1 MEETII
7 AFVAILAALLVPRV
21 MPDALV
27 GWRRAAAIGALRLA
41 FGFVALYEILST
53 SIISIPANEVG
64 IVRKIYGFANIA
76 PGHIIATRGETGYQA
91 EIIPPGTFRISIFF
105 NVLNRVDL
113 LPVVSVPNGFYGRIV
128 ASDGEPL
135 SAGQIM
141 ADAWPDA
148 DQQKFLDAEYFMT
161 HGGQKGL
168 QLSVLKPGFYPLN
181 LALFQVK
188 IGYIKNGRDIT
199 VDSDD
204 VYDLRGKTNE
214 QTPLDTSITRVPAG
228 SVGVVRS
235 SVQSQGVDCKAR
247 MAKTDDG
254 GLTAELVTQYCK
266 GVWDKSLPPNDYYL
280 NRDAYDV
287 TLVSTRVTT
296 LEFKGGFTRRY
307 IDLKVDARGDF
318 TQTERTAS
326 FPQPRDAADTAINT
340 KIEGWEIP
348 QELRAI
354 VQITPEN
361 APIVVAAV
369 GGQDEVDQRIV
380 VPSIRSLVR
389 NVYGGSITA
398 PETGADGTVRQVT
411 RPTRVLDTIENRGV
425 LEQAILEQAQIDGR
439 RAGVDIKEIRLGESA
454 IPPELLLAR
463 QREQLA
469 GQLRAAYVQE
479 QIAQEQRQKT
489 EQARST
495 ADQQRDLVTAQI
507 SVQTARLAQ
516 DRRQAEGHA
525 ERLFLEEQAAGQT
538 AQVNV
543 LGKDNVLRL
552 QAIETD
558 ARPARRASRGCRQPQ
573 AAPGLRRRRWPRRSG
588 GGARLLFAPGRGGGQ
603 VESRGPEAKAEHG
616 IRVEWRQFS
625 TRLSK

>member
-1 MEETII
+1 
-7 AFVAILAALLVPRV
+7 
-21 MPDALV
+21 
-27 GWRRAAAIGALRLA
+27 
-41 FGFVALYEILST
+41 
-53 SIISIPANEVG
+53 
-64 IVRKIYGFANIA
+64 
-76 PGHIIATRGETGYQA
+76 
-91 EIIPPGTFRISIFF
+91 
-105 NVLNRVDL
+105 
-113 LPVVSVPNGFYGRIV
+113 
-128 ASDGEPL
+128 
-135 SAGQIM
+135 
-141 ADAWPDA
+141 
-148 DQQKFLDAEYFMT
+148 MT

-168 QLSVLKPGFYPLN
+168 QLSLLKPGVYPLN

-199 VDSDD
+199 VDTDD
-204 VYDLRGKTNE
+204 VYDLRGKTSE

-235 SVQSQGVDCKAR
+235 SVQTAGVDCKAR
-247 MAKTDDG
+247 TAKTDNG

-296 LEFKGGFTRRY
+296 LEFKGGFSRRY

-326 FPQPRDAADTAINT
+326 FPQPRGRRRHRDQHQDRGLGNPAGAACDRSDHAGKRARSWSPRSAVRTRSTSASSCPRSVRSCATSTA
-340 KIEGWEIP
+340 
-348 QELRAI
+348 
-354 VQITPEN
+354 
-361 APIVVAAV
+361 APS
-369 GGQDEVDQRIV
+369 R
-380 VPSIRSLVR
+380 RR
-389 NVYGGSITA
+389 
-398 PETGADGTVRQVT
+398 ETGADGTIRQVT

-425 LEQAILEQAQIDGR
+425 LEQAILERAQIDGR

-538 AQVNV
+538 AQVDV

-552 QAIETD
+552 QQLKLVLDLLAAHPEIV
-558 ARPARRASRGCRQPQ
+558 ANLKLPQ
-573 AAPGLRRRRWPRRSG
+573 VYVG
-588 GGARLLFAPGRGGGQ
+588 GGGL
-603 VESRGPEAKAEHG
+603 EGPAAVLGSFLHPAEGEAK
-616 IRVEWRQFS
+616 
-625 TRLSK
+625 

>member
-1 MEETII
+1 MQSIVI
-7 AFVAILAALLVPRV
+7 AFVAIVAAIFAPRV
-21 MPDALV
+21 IPDALG
-27 GWRRAAAIGALRLA
+27 GWRKVAAASLLQFALA
-41 FGFVALYEILST
+41 VVAVYEILST
-53 SIISIPANEVG
+53 SIITIPADEVG
-64 IVRKIYGFANIA
+64 VVRKIYGLSNLD

-105 NVLNRVDL
+105 NVLNKVDL
-113 LPVVSVPNGFYGRIV
+113 LPIVVVPNGFYGRIV
-128 ASDGEPL
+128 ASDGDSLP
-135 SAGQIM
+135 AGQIM
-141 ADAWPDA
+141 ADAWPETDT
-148 DQQKFLDAEYFMT
+148 QKFLDAEYFMT
-161 HGGQKGL
+161 HGGEKGL
-168 QLSVLKPGFYPLN
+168 QLSVLKPGVYPLN
-181 LALFQVK
+181 LALFQIK

-204 VYDLRGKTNE
+204 VYDLRGRTTE
-214 QTPLDTSITRVPAG
+214 QSPLDTSITRVPAG
-228 SVGVVRS
+228 FVGVVRS
-235 SVQSQGVDCKAR
+235 SVQSPGIDCKAR
-247 MAKTDDG
+247 VARTDAD
-254 GLTAELVTQYCK
+254 GLTAELAPQNCK
-266 GVWDKSLPPNDYYL
+266 GIWDKSLPPNDYYL

-318 TQTERTAS
+318 AQTERSAS
-326 FPQPRDAADTAINT
+326 FPVPQGAADAAINT

-369 GGQDEVDQRIV
+369 GGQDEVDKRIV
-380 VPSIRSLVR
+380 VPSIRSIVR
-389 NVYGGSITA
+389 NVYGGTILVS
-398 PETGADGTVRQVT
+398 ETDADGKTTAVT
-411 RPTRVLDTIENRGV
+411 RPTKVLDTIENRTA
-425 LEQAILEQAQIDGR
+425 LEQAILERAEIDGR

-489 EQARST
+489 EQARAT
-495 ADQQRDLVTAQI
+495 ADQQKELVAAQI

-516 DRRQAEGHA
+516 DRRQAEGHG

-538 AQVNV
+538 AQANV

-552 QAIETD
+552 QQLKMFFDLLAAHPELV
-558 ARPARRASRGCRQPQ
+558 SNLKLPQ
-573 AAPGLRRRRWPRRSG
+573 TFVG
-588 GGARLLFAPGRGGGQ
+588 GGGLDGAAAVLGSFLK
-603 VESRGPEAKAEHG
+603 PEDNSGK
-616 IRVEWRQFS
+616 
-625 TRLSK
+625 

>member
-1 MEETII
+1 MIF
-7 AFVAILAALLVPRV
+7 APRV

-27 GWRRAAAIGALRLA
+27 GWRRPAAIGALRLVFA
-41 FGFVALYEILST
+41 FLALYEILAT
-53 SIISIPANEVG
+53 SIISIPANQVG

-76 PGHIIATRGETGYQA
+76 PGHIIATHGETGYQA
-91 EIIPPGTFRISIFF
+91 EIIPPGTFRISILF

-113 LPVVSVPNGFYGRIV
+113 LPVVTVPNGFYGRIV

-148 DQQKFLDAEYFMT
+148 EQQKFLDAEYFMT

-168 QLSVLKPGFYPLN
+168 QLSVLKPGVYPLN

-199 VDSDD
+199 VDTDD
-204 VYDLRGKTNE
+204 VYDLRGKTSE

-235 SVQSQGVDCKAR
+235 SVQTAGVDCKPR
-247 MAKTDDG
+247 TAKTDNG

-296 LEFKGGFTRRY
+296 LEFKGGFSRRY
-307 IDLKVDARGDF
+307 LDLKVDARGDF

-398 PETGADGTVRQVT
+398 PETAADGTIRQVT

-425 LEQAILEQAQIDGR
+425 LEQAILERAQIDGR

-552 QAIETD
+552 QQLKLMLDLLAAHPEIVANLKLPQVYVGGGGGLEGPAAIFGSFMK
-558 ARPARRASRGCRQPQ
+558 PAD
-573 AAPGLRRRRWPRRSG
+573 AAPASP
-588 GGARLLFAPGRGGGQ
+588 P
-603 VESRGPEAKAEHG
+603 K
-616 IRVEWRQFS
+616 
-625 TRLSK
+625 

>member
-7 AFVAILAALLVPRV
+7 AFVAILAALLVPQV

-27 GWRRAAAIGALRLA
+27 GWRRAAAVSALRLA
-41 FGFVALYEILST
+41 FGLVALYEILST

-64 IVRKIYGFANIA
+64 IVRKIYGFTNMG

-105 NVLNRVDL
+105 NVFNRVDL

-128 ASDGEPL
+128 ASDGDPL

-148 DQQKFLDAEYFMT
+148 EQQKFLDAEYFMT
-161 HGGQKGL
+161 HGAQKGL

-188 IGYIKNGRDIT
+188 IGYIRNGRDIT

-204 VYDLRGKTNE
+204 VYDLRGKTTE

-235 SVQSQGVDCKAR
+235 SVQTQGVDCKAR
-247 MAKTDDG
+247 TAKTDDG

-296 LEFKGGFTRRY
+296 LEFRGGFTRRY

-326 FPQPRDAADTAINT
+326 FPQPHDAADAAINT

-369 GGQDEVDQRIV
+369 GGQDEVDQRII

-398 PETGADGTVRQVT
+398 PETSADGTVRQVT
-411 RPTRVLDTIENRGV
+411 RPTRVLDTIENRRV

-552 QAIETD
+552 QQLKLMLDLLAAHPEIVANLKLPQVYVGGGGLEGP
-558 ARPARRASRGCRQPQ
+558 AAVLGSFLRPAEG
-573 AAPGLRRRRWPRRSG
+573 
-588 GGARLLFAPGRGGGQ
+588 
-603 VESRGPEAKAEHG
+603 EAK
-616 IRVEWRQFS
+616 
-625 TRLSK
+625 

>member
-1 MEETII
+1 MLEILI
-7 AFVAILAALLVPRV
+7 AAAAILAAIFAPRV
-21 MPDALV
+21 IPEALV
-27 GWRRAAAIGALRLA
+27 GWQRAGAVAALRLA
-41 FGFVALYEILST
+41 FAVVALYEILST
-53 SIISIPANEVG
+53 SIISIPANQVG
-64 IVRKIYGFANIA
+64 VVRKIYGLANIA
-76 PGHIIATRGETGYQA
+76 AGHIIATKGETGYQA

-113 LPVVSVPNGFYGRIV
+113 LPVVVVPNGFYGRIV
-128 ASDGEPL
+128 ASDGEAL
-135 SAGQIM
+135 TAGQIM

-168 QLSVLKPGFYPLN
+168 QLSVLKPGVYPLN

-188 IGYIKNGRDIT
+188 IGYIPNGRDIT
-199 VDSDD
+199 VGSDD
-204 VYDLRGKTNE
+204 VYDLRGKTEE

-235 SVQSQGVDCKAR
+235 SVQSAGVDCKAR
-247 MAKTDDG
+247 TAKTDEG

-266 GVWDKSLPPNDYYL
+266 GVWDTSLPPNDYYL

-318 TQTERTAS
+318 TQSERTAS
-326 FPQPRDAADTAINT
+326 FPQPHDAADSAINT

-369 GGQDEVDQRIV
+369 GGQEEVDQRIV

-389 NVYGGSITA
+389 NVYGGSITVR
-398 PETGADGTVRQVT
+398 ETDDKGVVTQVT
-411 RPTRVLDTIENRGV
+411 RPTRVLDTIENRTV
-425 LEQAILEQAQIDGR
+425 LEQAILERAQIDGR
-439 RAGVDIKEIRLGESA
+439 RAGVDIKEIRLGEST

-489 EQARST
+489 EQARAT

-525 ERLFLEEQAAGQT
+525 ERLYLEEQAAGQT
-538 AQVNV
+538 AQAEV
-543 LGKDNVLRL
+543 LGKDSVLRL
-552 QAIETD
+552 QQLKLVLDLLAAHPEIVANLKLPQVYVGGGGLEG
-558 ARPARRASRGCRQPQ
+558 PAAVLGSFLHP
-573 AAPGLRRRRWPRRSG
+573 AAP
-588 GGARLLFAPGRGGGQ
+588 APA
-603 VESRGPEAKAEHG
+603 P
-616 IRVEWRQFS
+616 
-625 TRLSK
+625 

>member
-1 MEETII
+1 MFEILI
-7 AFVAILAALLVPRV
+7 AFAALLAVIFASRVVP
-21 MPDALV
+21 DSLV
-27 GWRRAAAIGALRLA
+27 GWIRVAAVSAIRLVFAL
-41 FGFVALYEILST
+41 VALYEILST
-53 SIISIPANEVG
+53 SLISIPANEVG
-64 IVRKIYGFANIA
+64 IVRKVYGLTNIA
-76 PGHIIATRGETGYQA
+76 PGHIIATKGETGYQA

-105 NVLNRVDL
+105 NVLNKVDL
-113 LPVVSVPNGFYGRIV
+113 LPVVVVPNGFYGRLV
-128 ASDGEPL
+128 ASDGEAL
-135 SAGQIM
+135 GAGQIM

-148 DQQKFLDAEYFMT
+148 DQQKFLDAEYFMM
-161 HGGQKGL
+161 HGGAKGL
-168 QLSVLKPGFYPLN
+168 QLSVLKPGVYPLN

-204 VYDLRGKTNE
+204 VYDLRGKTSE
-214 QTPLDTSITRVPAG
+214 ASPLDTSITRVPAG

-235 SVQSQGVDCKAR
+235 SVQSAGVDCKAR
-247 MAKTDDG
+247 TAKTDDG
-254 GLTAELVTQYCK
+254 GLTAELVSQYCK
-266 GVWDKSLPPNDYYL
+266 GIWDKSLPPNDYYL

-318 TQTERTAS
+318 TQSERTAS
-326 FPQPRDAADTAINT
+326 FQQPRDAADAAINT

-398 PETGADGTVRQVT
+398 PEPDANGKIAMVT

-425 LEQAILEQAQIDGR
+425 LEQAILERAQIDGR

-489 EQARST
+489 EQARVT
-495 ADQQRDLVTAQI
+495 ADQQRDLVTAQM

-516 DRRQAEGHA
+516 ERRQAEGHA
-525 ERLFLEEQAAGQT
+525 ERLYLEEQAAGQT
-538 AQVNV
+538 AQANV
-543 LGKDNVLRL
+543 LGKDSVLKL
-552 QAIETD
+552 QQLKLVLDLLAAHPEIVANLKLPQTYVGGGGLEGP
-558 ARPARRASRGCRQPQ
+558 AAVLGSFLRPAEE
-573 AAPGLRRRRWPRRSG
+573 AP
-588 GGARLLFAPGRGGGQ
+588 
-603 VESRGPEAKAEHG
+603 K
-616 IRVEWRQFS
+616 
-625 TRLSK
+625 

>member
-7 AFVAILAALLVPRV
+7 ALVAIVAALAAPRV
-21 MPDALV
+21 VPDFLT
-27 GWRRAAAIGALRLA
+27 GWRRSAAVGALRMA
-41 FGFVALYEILST
+41 FGLIALYEILST
-53 SIISIPANEVG
+53 SIISIPANQVG
-64 IVRKIYGFANIA
+64 VIRKIYGFSNIP
-76 PGHIIATRGETGYQA
+76 PGHIIATHGETGYQA

-113 LPVVSVPNGFYGRIV
+113 LPVVTVPNGFYGRIV

-148 DQQKFLDAEYFMT
+148 DQQKFLDAEYFMA
-161 HGGQKGL
+161 HAGQKGL
-168 QLSVLKPGFYPLN
+168 QLSVLKPGVYPLN

-188 IGYIKNGRDIT
+188 IGYVKNGRDIT
-199 VDSDD
+199 VDTDD
-204 VYDLRGKTNE
+204 VFDLRGKSSE
-214 QTPLDTSITRVPAG
+214 ATPLDTSITRVPAG

-235 SVQSQGVDCKAR
+235 SVQNSGVDCKAR
-247 MAKTDDG
+247 TAKTDDG

-369 GGQDEVDQRIV
+369 GGQEEVDQRIV

-398 PETGADGTVRQVT
+398 PETGDDGTIRQVT
-411 RPTRVLDTIENRGV
+411 RPTRVLDTIENRSV
-425 LEQAILEQAQIDGR
+425 LEQAILERAQIDGR

-463 QREQLA
+463 QRVQLA

-479 QIAQEQRQKT
+479 QVAQEQRQKT
-489 EQARST
+489 EQARAT

-507 SVQTARLAQ
+507 SVQTARLAM

-538 AQVNV
+538 AQANV
-543 LGKDNVLRL
+543 LGKDSVLRL
-552 QAIETD
+552 QQLKLVLELLATHPEIVANLKLPQVYVGGGGLEGP
-558 ARPARRASRGCRQPQ
+558 AAVLGSFLRPAEG
-573 AAPGLRRRRWPRRSG
+573 
-588 GGARLLFAPGRGGGQ
+588 
-603 VESRGPEAKAEHG
+603 ETK
-616 IRVEWRQFS
+616 
-625 TRLSK
+625 

>member
-1 MEETII
+1 MEQTLI
-7 AFVAILAALLVPRV
+7 AFIAIVAALAVPHV

-41 FGFVALYEILST
+41 FAFVALYEIMST
-53 SIISIPANEVG
+53 SIISIPANQVG

-76 PGHIIATRGETGYQA
+76 PGHIIATHGETGYQA
-91 EIIPPGTFRISIFF
+91 EIIPPGTFRISILF
-105 NVLNRVDL
+105 NVLNKVDL

-128 ASDGEPL
+128 ASDGEL
-135 SAGQIM
+135 LTAGQIM

-168 QLSVLKPGFYPLN
+168 QLNLLPPGVYPLN

-199 VDSDD
+199 VDTDD
-204 VYDLRGKTNE
+204 VYDLRGKTSE
-214 QTPLDTSITRVPAG
+214 PTPLDTSITRVPAG

-235 SVQSQGVDCKAR
+235 SVQTAGVDCKPR
-247 MAKTDDG
+247 TAKTDNG

-266 GVWDKSLPPNDYYL
+266 GVWDRSLPPNDYYL

-326 FPQPRDAADTAINT
+326 FPQPRDAADNAINT

-398 PETGADGTVRQVT
+398 PETAADGTIRQVT

-425 LEQAILEQAQIDGR
+425 LEQAILERAQIDGR

-552 QAIETD
+552 QQLKLMLDLLAAHPEIV
-558 ARPARRASRGCRQPQ
+558 ANLKLPQ
-573 AAPGLRRRRWPRRSG
+573 VYV
-588 GGARLLFAPGRGGGQ
+588 GGAGL
-603 VESRGPEAKAEHG
+603 EGPAAVLGSFLHPAEGEAK
-616 IRVEWRQFS
+616 
-625 TRLSK
+625 

>member
-1 MEETII
+1 MLEILI
-7 AFVAILAALLVPRV
+7 AAAAILAAIFAPRV
-21 MPDALV
+21 IPEALV
-27 GWRRAAAIGALRLA
+27 GWQRAGAVAALRLA
-41 FGFVALYEILST
+41 FAVVALYEILST
-53 SIISIPANEVG
+53 SIISIPANQVG
-64 IVRKIYGFANIA
+64 VVRKIYGLANIA
-76 PGHIIATRGETGYQA
+76 AGHIIATKGETGYQA

-113 LPVVSVPNGFYGRIV
+113 LPVVVVPNGFYGRIV

-135 SAGQIM
+135 AAGQIM

-168 QLSVLKPGFYPLN
+168 QLSVLKPGVYPLN

-188 IGYIKNGRDIT
+188 IGYIPNGRDIT
-199 VDSDD
+199 VGSDD
-204 VYDLRGKTNE
+204 VYDLRGKTEE

-235 SVQSQGVDCKAR
+235 SVQSAGVDCKAR
-247 MAKTDDG
+247 TAKTDEG

-266 GVWDKSLPPNDYYL
+266 GVWDTSLPPNDYYL

-318 TQTERTAS
+318 TQSERTAS
-326 FPQPRDAADTAINT
+326 FPQPHDAADSAINT

-369 GGQDEVDQRIV
+369 GGQEEVDQRIV

-389 NVYGGSITA
+389 NVYGGSITVR
-398 PETGADGTVRQVT
+398 ETDDKGVVTQVT
-411 RPTRVLDTIENRGV
+411 RPTRVLDTIENRTV
-425 LEQAILEQAQIDGR
+425 LEQAILERAQIDGR
-439 RAGVDIKEIRLGESA
+439 RAGVDIKEIRLGEST

-489 EQARST
+489 EQARAT

-525 ERLFLEEQAAGQT
+525 ERLYLEEQAAGQT
-538 AQVNV
+538 AQAEV
-543 LGKDNVLRL
+543 LGKDSVLRL
-552 QAIETD
+552 QQLKLVLDLLAAHPEIVANLKLPQVYVGGGGLEG
-558 ARPARRASRGCRQPQ
+558 PAAVLGSFLHP
-573 AAPGLRRRRWPRRSG
+573 AAP
-588 GGARLLFAPGRGGGQ
+588 APA
-603 VESRGPEAKAEHG
+603 P
-616 IRVEWRQFS
+616 
-625 TRLSK
+625 

>member
-1 MEETII
+1 MFEILI
-7 AFVAILAALLVPRV
+7 AFAALLAVIFASRVVP
-21 MPDALV
+21 DSLV
-27 GWRRAAAIGALRLA
+27 GWIRVAAVSAIRLVFAL
-41 FGFVALYEILST
+41 VALYEILST
-53 SIISIPANEVG
+53 SLISIPANEVG
-64 IVRKIYGFANIA
+64 IVRKVYGLTNIA
-76 PGHIIATRGETGYQA
+76 PGHIIATKGETGYQA

-105 NVLNRVDL
+105 NVLNKVDL
-113 LPVVSVPNGFYGRIV
+113 LPVVVVPNGFYGRLV
-128 ASDGEPL
+128 ASDGEAL
-135 SAGQIM
+135 GAGQIM

-148 DQQKFLDAEYFMT
+148 DQQKFLDAEYFMM
-161 HGGQKGL
+161 HGGAKGL
-168 QLSVLKPGFYPLN
+168 QLSVLKPGVYPLN

-188 IGYIKNGRDIT
+188 IGYIRNGKDIV

-204 VYDLRGKTNE
+204 VYDLRGKTSE
-214 QTPLDTSITRVPAG
+214 ASPLDTSITRVPAG

-235 SVQSQGVDCKAR
+235 SVQSAGVDCKAR
-247 MAKTDDG
+247 TAKTDDG
-254 GLTAELVTQYCK
+254 GLTAELVSQYCK
-266 GVWDKSLPPNDYYL
+266 GIWDKSLPPNDYYL

-318 TQTERTAS
+318 TQSERTAS
-326 FPQPRDAADTAINT
+326 FQQPRDAADAAINT

-389 NVYGGSITA
+389 NVYGVSITA
-398 PETGADGTVRQVT
+398 PEPDANGKIAMVT

-425 LEQAILEQAQIDGR
+425 LEQAILERAQIDGR

-489 EQARST
+489 EQARVT
-495 ADQQRDLVTAQI
+495 ADQQRDLVTAQM

-516 DRRQAEGHA
+516 ERRQAEGHA
-525 ERLFLEEQAAGQT
+525 ERLYLEEQAAGQT
-538 AQVNV
+538 AQANV
-543 LGKDNVLRL
+543 LGKDSVLKL
-552 QAIETD
+552 QQLKLVLDLLAAHPEIVANLKLPQTYVGGGGLEGP
-558 ARPARRASRGCRQPQ
+558 AAVLGSFLRPAEE
-573 AAPGLRRRRWPRRSG
+573 AP
-588 GGARLLFAPGRGGGQ
+588 
-603 VESRGPEAKAEHG
+603 K
-616 IRVEWRQFS
+616 
-625 TRLSK
+625 